1 MANTYTQIYVMLVFG
16 TKGRNNLITAE
27 HEEEIYKY
35 ISGIIRNKTQKLL
48 QINGMPDHIHIL
60 VSLKPDKSISDL
72 VRDIKSNSSKFI
84 NEKKWFT
91 DKFHWQKGFGA
102 FSYSRSQIDD
112 VVHYIKNQ
120 KEHHKKI
127 SFKEEYKK
135 LLDLYGIEY
144 DERYIFQ

>member
-16 TKGRNNLITAE
+16 TKQRRNFITAE
-27 HEEEIYKY
+27 HEDEIYKY
-35 ISGIIRNKTQKLL
+35 ISGIIRNKAQKLL

-84 NEKKWFT
+84 NESKWLD

-127 SFKEEYKK
+127 SFKDEYIK
-135 LLDLYGIEY
+135 LLDLFGIEY
-144 DERYIFQ
+144 DNRYLFQ

>member
-1 MANTYTQIYVMLVFG
+1 MANTYTQIYIMLVFG
-16 TKGRNNLITAE
+16 TKGRNNLITDE

-35 ISGIIRNKTQKLL
+35 ISGIIRNKAQKLL
-48 QINGMPDHIHIL
+48 QINGMPDHTHIL
-60 VSLKPDKSISDL
+60 VSLKPDNSISGL

-84 NEKKWFT
+84 NEKKWFVG
-91 DKFHWQKGFGA
+91 KFHWQKGFGA

>member
-16 TKGRNNLITAE
+16 TKQRRNLITAE
-27 HEEEIYKY
+27 HEDEIYKY
-35 ISGIIRNKTQKLL
+35 ISGIIRNKAQKLL

-60 VSLKPDKSISDL
+60 ASLKPDKSISDL

-84 NEKKWFT
+84 NESKWLA

-127 SFKEEYKK
+127 SFKDEYIE
-135 LLDLYGIEY
+135 LLDLFGIEY
-144 DERYIFQ
+144 DNRYLFQ

>member
-16 TKGRNNLITAE
+16 VKGRRNLITDD
-27 HEEEIYKY
+27 HEDEIYKY
-35 ISGIIRNKTQKLL
+35 ISGIIRNKAQKLL

-60 VSLKPDKSISDL
+60 ASFKPDKSISDL

-84 NEKKWFT
+84 NESKWLA
-91 DKFHWQKGFGA
+91 DKFHWQMGFGA

-112 VVHYIKNQ
+112 VVHYIKDQ

-127 SFKEEYKK
+127 SFKDEYIK
-135 LLDLYGIEY
+135 LLDLFGIEY
-144 DERYIFQ
+144 DERYLFQ

>member
-1 MANTYTQIYVMLVFG
+1 MANTYTQIYVMMVFG

-35 ISGIIRNKTQKLL
+35 ISGIIKNKTQKLL

-84 NEKKWFT
+84 NEKKWFIGR
-91 DKFHWQKGFGA
+91 FHWQKGFGA

-127 SFKEEYKK
+127 SFRDEYIK
-135 LLDLYGIEY
+135 LLDHFGIEY
-144 DERYIFQ
+144 DVRYVFE